1 MSNNEIDQET
11 IKKYS
16 AGNSVPKMEMPKIE
30 IPANLKS
37 FSDTTEKT
45 FSTIMGEMV
54 WLLTQSHVHK
64 HLALSDLEWMIMP
77 PILLNQF
84 KIYHNE
90 EQPVG
95 FALWGYLNPEAE
107 QRLKSVSRI
116 APQDWGNGASLDEEN
131 GLVAKEGGT
140 LWLIEIISPFNDEK
154 NNHQQ
159 QMLADLMQ
167 TSLKGQQFKIMRI
180 NPETGVKEVATLG

>member
-1 MSNNEIDQET
+1 MSNQLNQEN

-16 AGNSVPKMEMPKIE
+16 AGSAVPKKSMPKIE
-30 IPANLKS
+30 VPAEFKTDSTN
-37 FSDTTEKT
+37 KT
-45 FSTIMGEMV
+45 FSTIMGEIV
-54 WLLTQSHVHK
+54 WLLTQSPTHK

-77 PILLNQF
+77 PIMLNQF

-90 EQPVG
+90 DQPVG
-95 FALWGYLNPEAE
+95 VALWGYLSPEAE
-107 QRLKSVSRI
+107 QRLQAVSRI

-159 QMLADLMQ
+159 QMLADLME
-167 TSLKGQQFKIMRI
+167 TSLKGQKFKIMRI

>member
-1 MSNNEIDQET
+1 MSNNKITPEML
-11 IKKYS
+11 KKYS
-16 AGNSVPKMEMPKIE
+16 ADSSIPKMEMPKVE
-30 IPANLKS
+30 IPEHLKS

-54 WLLTQSHVHK
+54 WLLTQSPTHK

-90 EQPVG
+90 DQPVG
-95 FALWGYLNPEAE
+95 VALWGYLNPEAE
-107 QRLKSVSRI
+107 QRLKAVSRL
-116 APQDWGNGASLDEEN
+116 APQDWGNGASLDAEN

-167 TSLKGQQFKIMRI
+167 TSLKGQKFKIMRI
-180 NPETGVKEVATLG
+180 NPETGVKEVVTLG

>member
-1 MSNNEIDQET
+1 MSNQQIEES
-11 IKKYS
+11 IKKHTPS
-16 AGNSVPKMEMPKIE
+16 GSTPKMSMPKVE
-30 IPANLKS
+30 VPSEFKKDSNATN
-37 FSDTTEKT
+37 KT
-45 FSTIMGEMV
+45 FSTIMGEIV
-54 WLLTQSHVHK
+54 WLLTQSPAHK

-95 FALWGYLNPEAE
+95 VALWGYLSPEAE
-107 QRLKSVSRI
+107 IRLKAVSRI
-116 APQDWGNGASLDEEN
+116 SPQDWGNGASLDQES

-140 LWLIEIISPFNDEK
+140 LWLIEVISPFNDEK

-167 TSLKGQQFKIMRI
+167 TSLKGQKFKIMRM
-180 NPETGVKEVATLG
+180 NPGTSVKEVVTLG